1 MPAEEGRAMTIDCAA
16 ITRELS
22 PIPSFEDLSR
32 RLRGAFG
39 YAFVREAYD
48 FTMPALADYTTR
60 LLGGD
65 TRQRYTDYAT
75 GLIATFRKLGAAGAP
90 GIRALT
96 DGIDTRAH
104 FAAIAQ
110 EAEIAPGAFAA
121 ALKFLVYWVVPMAR
135 PLRALARPTAEV
147 QQVIEKLRQAGLRT
161 NLDALEVGRAPAGR
175 RALAARSGAPV
186 ALVDELV
193 QRGAVLRQREE
204 QIVRAHAAKRRVRI
218 TRRREPIRVLRPS
231 RGLSKGRP
239 KPLLDDEVHDRTRHG
254 RPFSVATRNHAATR
268 WL

>member
-1 MPAEEGRAMTIDCAA
+1 MTIDWAA

-96 DGIDTRAH
+96 DGIDTSAH

-161 NLDALEVGRAPAGR
+161 NLDALEAGRTPAGR

-193 QRGAVLRQREE
+193 QRADF
-204 QIVRAHAAKRRVRI
+204 
-218 TRRREPIRVLRPS
+218 S
-231 RGLSKGRP
+231 RLPWTS
-239 KPLLDDEVHDRTRHG
+239 
-254 RPFSVATRNHAATR
+254 AATISNYIGAGFATLAALADAEPEQAAAQYHR
-268 WL
+268 FGASIGKNLKLGNEIENGHRIARLIPRVII